1 METERAPGRGA
12 SALRPVPGGGRAP
25 LHARR
30 GRRLRLLAVLLASA
44 VGLALAPGACWPA
57 TPAAAPAQPAPG
69 TAGPEGEAEPAA
81 PPLEVTASDQGIS
94 IYAEGV
100 QADELFAKLARVA
113 GVGIIVDDTVGRR
126 EGDKFTS
133 RVLTIS
139 LANKSIDDI
148 ISSICTTYGL
158 SHSQVGN
165 VYMISEG
172 IPKNP
177 SSYLMSDIDSVTMEN
192 VLSSEAKSLLPEFLQ
207 AHVKVNDG
215 KNAVVFS
222 APPEVLA
229 KFREDI
235 KQFDVPASQ
244 ILIDVLMV
252 EFSESA
258 ARELGF
264 NFLWSNAGRS
274 VATSSTLGEVLYH
287 AVSTLPDEFTAAI
300 RALQEKREARVHANP
315 RIATVSGQKASIFVG
330 QQRYLREPVELANYE
345 SINYIDA
352 GIKLD
357 MTPWTGGG
365 DEIISDIAAEVS
377 VMSAPDPI
385 TGLPEKS
392 TRRVTTQVRV
402 KQGETIIIGGLTQ
415 CEEQSTRTKIPLL
428 GDLPLL
434 GALFRSEVKS
444 ETTTELVIFITPRI
458 LANAALSEEQKR
470 SLLARPEAAPG
481 KQAR

>member
-1 METERAPGRGA
+1 MGVRK
-12 SALRPVPGGGRAP
+12 RPVV
-25 LHARR
+25 
-30 GRRLRLLAVLLASA
+30 VLLL
-44 VGLALAPGACWPA
+44 VALLCVAGWPA
-57 TPAAAPAQPAPG
+57 VCRAAADAAAKGAKPADAAPAAPA
-69 TAGPEGEAEPAA
+69 
-81 PPLEVTASDQGIS
+81 LEVTLSDRGLT

-100 QADELFAKLARVA
+100 QADEVFGKLARVA
-113 GVGIIVDDTVGRR
+113 GVGILVDDSVGRR
-126 EGDKFTS
+126 EGDKFVS

-148 ISSICTTYGL
+148 ISSVCTTYGL
-158 SHSQVGN
+158 SHSHLGN

-177 SSYLMSDIDSVTMEN
+177 SSYLMSDIDSVTTEY

-244 ILIDVLMV
+244 IMIEVLMV
-252 EFSESA
+252 EFSETA
-258 ARELGF
+258 AHERGF
-264 NFLWSNAGRS
+264 DQLWANAGRS
-274 VATSSTLGEVLYH
+274 VSTSSGAGEVLYH
-287 AVSTLPDEFTAAI
+287 VVNTLPNEFAAAL
-300 RALQEKREARVHANP
+300 RALEEKGGARVHANP

-330 QQRYLREPVELANYE
+330 QQRYLRETVQLPDYSTLNF
-345 SINYIDA
+345 IDA

-365 DEIISDIAAEVS
+365 GEIISDIAAEVS

-385 TGLPEKS
+385 TKLPEKS

-402 KQGETIIIGGLTQ
+402 RQGETIIIGGLTQ
-415 CEEQSTRTKIPLL
+415 REMQSTRTKIPLL
-428 GDLPLL
+428 GDLPVL
-434 GALFRSEVKS
+434 GSLFRSESKS
-444 ETTTELVIFITPRI
+444 ETNTELVIFITPRV
-458 LANAALSEEQKR
+458 LADDSHLSEAQVKGLLER
-470 SLLARPEAAPG
+470 SGAPP
-481 KQAR
+481 QQSVR